1 MYGKID
7 PSQEYLP
14 ASFGKEN
21 NNKNVIKRG
30 AM

>member
-21 NNKNVIKRG
+21 NKNVIKRG
-30 AM
+30 GM